1 MNPDNY
7 KDVYITPLIQFSEE
21 DAPIPIPEKIK
32 QKTTTLVPKEIKLA
46 FVSNL
51 YFGSLTVVG
60 LFILFRFIQK
70 SR

>member
-1 MNPDNY
+1 MNQDNY
-7 KDVYITPLIQFSEE
+7 NDLYLTPLAHFLE
-21 DAPIPIPEKIK
+21 DEDHIPIPEKIK
-32 QKTTTLVPKEIKLA
+32 QETISLIPKDIKLS

-51 YFGSLTVVG
+51 YIGSLTVVG